1 MGPPLA
7 SATEKITPVTPP
19 SLPNHDDHDEESTSE
34 MEEFHHN
41 DANDNGTRGLLS
53 KRKKRVSFYT
63 QPPSSRSDWKRPY
76 WLGCGL
82 FCTLFSFWLL
92 DSLKDPVF
100 ALLVDGN
107 LNRHQP
113 PAKLCSVAST
123 LLLVC
128 FLEFVSHA
136 RKQQFEKRRNDDD
149 ILSGGGT
156 WTSMNI
162 DTRSPSLSPDT
173 VTNDRVSTS
182 IFVYVG
188 GSYICIFSLLAYLLR
203 FHPSEMNDSSSTS
216 SARPWHVLGYILYAT
231 IESFGS
237 LSVAAFWSYTNSTL
251 SLDDA
256 ERFYGLII
264 AIAQLGAIG
273 GSSMVTTDT
282 HYWSTTTLMI
292 VANLV
297 IVLQML
303 VMVTYSKRFA
313 PTANIAQ
320 EEQESLTT
328 SDEEPVF
335 WSGIYLI
342 LRYRYVMLILGVSC
356 LYEVSLTCLDYQM
369 KLLGWFKFE
378 ETSTS
383 SISFT
388 QFMGHYGQ
396 VVNGASLVFSY
407 FVFPYLIRKYGLRM
421 TLRLFPTLLFL
432 ATVLAFA
439 AIPGN
444 LAVLFVCMAILK
456 AMTYSIHDPSKEL
469 LYLPTSL
476 AIKFRSK
483 FWIDVVGA
491 RVAKAVGSTINTFAG
506 NVEGSIRV
514 GTVPSLLTA
523 AALWLVCYR
532 AGIQFDRLV
541 ASDKIVGVNASDDG
555 TSPIKTAAKRYNK
568 LSTDE
573 HDSDDI
579 EDVQHGLTGEESN
592 DMAGDGASDENIE
605 LKPLT

>member
-7 SATEKITPVTPP
+7 STAEKITPVTPL
-19 SLPNHDDHDEESTSE
+19 SDDHHEESIGE
-34 MEEFHHN
+34 MEEFHHD

-53 KRKKRVSFYT
+53 KRKKRVSFFT
-63 QPPSSRSDWKRPY
+63 QPTSRSDWKRPY
-76 WLGCGL
+76 WLGFGL
-82 FCTLFSFWLL
+82 FLTLFAFWLL

-136 RKQQFEKRRNDDD
+136 RKQQQEKRRNDDD

-156 WTSMNI
+156 WTSMSI
-162 DTRSPSLSPDT
+162 DTTSPSSSDT

-182 IFVYVG
+182 IFAYVG
-188 GSYICIFSLLAYLLR
+188 GSYICIFSLLAYLLH
-203 FHPSEMNDSSSTS
+203 FHPSEMNDSSL

-273 GSSMVTTDT
+273 GSSMVTTDA

-297 IVLQML
+297 IVLQIL

-313 PTANIAQ
+313 PTANMAQ
-320 EEQESLTT
+320 QEQQESL
-328 SDEEPVF
+328 SSEDEPVF

-342 LRYRYVMLILGVSC
+342 LRHRYVMLILGVSC

-378 ETSTS
+378 ETSSS

-407 FVFPYLIRKYGLRM
+407 FLFPYLIRKYGLRM
-421 TLRLFPTLLFL
+421 TLRLFPTLLVL

-491 RVAKAVGSTINTFAG
+491 RVAKAVGSTINSFAG

-532 AGIQFDRLV
+532 AGIMFDRLV
-541 ASDKIVGVNASDDG
+541 ASDKIVGVNTTDAP
-555 TSPIKTAAKRYNK
+555 PIKTVAKKYK
-568 LSTDE
+568 TLSADE
-573 HDSDDI
+573 HDNDDDI
-579 EDVQHGLTGEESN
+579 EDVQHGLTAGELN
-592 DMAGDGASDENIE
+592 DSADGSGEENIE
-605 LKPLT
+605 LRPLM

>member
-1 MGPPLA
+1 MGPPLH
-7 SATEKITPVTPP
+7 SAAEKLTPVTPP
-19 SLPNHDDHDEESTSE
+19 PENSSRDQENTQADEQIHFDEA
-34 MEEFHHN
+34 
-41 DANDNGTRGLLS
+41 DDNGTRGLLS
-53 KRKKRVSFYT
+53 RRKKKVSFIM
-63 QPPSSRSDWKRPY
+63 PSRRDWMRPY
-76 WLGCGL
+76 WLGLGL
-82 FCTLFSFWLL
+82 FLTLFAFWLL

-107 LNRHQP
+107 LDRHQP

-123 LLLVC
+123 LALVC
-128 FLEFVSHA
+128 FLEFISHT
-136 RKQQFEKRRNDDD
+136 RKRQERRRRDEEVLDP
-149 ILSGGGT
+149 GGL
-156 WTSMNI
+156 WTSMTMAT
-162 DTRSPSLSPDT
+162 DTTREVHADIPED
-173 VTNDRVSTS
+173 DRVPIS

-188 GSYICIFSLLAYLLR
+188 GAYICVFSLLAYLLR
-203 FHPSEMNDSSSTS
+203 FHPSESVLSDDAPSSTTRS
-216 SARPWHVLGYILYAT
+216 WHVLGYILYAT

-237 LSVAAFWSYTNSTL
+237 LAVATFWSYTNSTL
-251 SLDDA
+251 SLEDA
-256 ERFYGLII
+256 ESFYGLII

-273 GSSMVTTDT
+273 GSSMVTT
-282 HYWSTTTLMI
+282 HYWSTTTLML

-297 IVLQML
+297 IILHVL
-303 VMVTYSKRFA
+303 VMTTYAKRFP
-313 PTANIAQ
+313 PTANI
-320 EEQESLTT
+320 
-328 SDEEPVF
+328 DEEECSPVLIQETEQPVF

-378 ETSTS
+378 EETSS

-388 QFMGHYGQ
+388 QFIGHYGQ

-407 FVFPYLIRKYGLRM
+407 FLFPYLIQKYGLRI
-421 TLRLFPTLLFL
+421 TLRLFPTLLFI
-432 ATVLAFA
+432 ATILAFGA
-439 AIPGN
+439 VPGN

-469 LYLPTSL
+469 LYIPTSL

-532 AGIQFDRLV
+532 AGIQFDGLIRDDMV
-541 ASDKIVGVNASDDG
+541 VGRDATDS
-555 TSPIKTAAKRYNK
+555 TPIKVAGRYAK
-568 LSTDE
+568 LSTQD
-573 HDSDDI
+573 HNDDI
-579 EDVQHGLTGEESN
+579 EDVKQGLTAEES
-592 DMAGDGASDENIE
+592 DDADDGTGDSDHIE
-605 LKPLT
+605 LKPLA